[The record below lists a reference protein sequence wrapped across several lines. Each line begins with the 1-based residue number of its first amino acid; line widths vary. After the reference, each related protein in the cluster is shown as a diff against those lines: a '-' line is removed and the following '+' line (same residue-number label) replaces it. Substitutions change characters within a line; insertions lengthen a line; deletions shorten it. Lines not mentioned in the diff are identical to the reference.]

1 MGVRLYLL
9 NRPQNYI
16 CAVDRESVEMK
27 TAQLLS
33 GVDGAYMYKYVTTDS
48 RASLN
53 ALAEANSTST
63 NQIRQVMDDLSST
76 AVTLADNV
84 QSVNA
89 KVIEMGDNMSAI
101 NSEAVT
107 LNDNSDKMNKAGQD
121 ASESMSLVLT
131 SSHTASDIIAQL
143 IEQVNETNKAIASIN
158 EAVETG
164 LPQSHWL

>member
-1 MGVRLYLL
+1 
-9 NRPQNYI
+9 
-16 CAVDRESVEMK
+16 MK

-33 GVDGAYMYKYVTTDS
+33 GVDGAYMYRYVTTDS
-48 RASLN
+48 MASLN

-89 KVIEMGDNMSAI
+89 KVSEMGDNMSAI

-107 LNDNSDKMNKAGQD
+107 LNDNSDKMNRAGQNV
-121 ASESMSLVLT
+121 SESMTLVLT